1 MYISRMP
8 INGARRSAMEIIASP
23 NIMHAA
29 VEASY
34 PPVADSDTCEN
45 APTATES
52 GRILWRI
59 DPIAGEGRSAWLYVV
74 SPRRPDFTH
83 LCEQVG
89 WPVEGGWETKDYASL
104 LNRLSAGQR
113 WQFRLKANP
122 VRKVLKDKGTTSR
135 ADVVGT
141 LQGHVTVEQQ
151 MGWLLDRAERN
162 GFRVCDGA
170 DGAPQLKVSQRNKS
184 SFMHAGTKAT
194 LSTAVFDGALEVV
207 DEELLRQALCCGIGR
222 AKAFGCGLMTIAPLP

>member
-8 INGARRSAMEIIASP
+8 INGARRSAMELIASP
-23 NIMHAA
+23 NRMHAA
-29 VEASY
+29 VEAAY
-34 PPVADSDTCEN
+34 PPVADCDASGNVAN
-45 APTATES
+45 AAGG
-52 GRILWRI
+52 GRILWRV

-83 LCEQVG
+83 LCEQAG
-89 WPVEGGWETKDYASL
+89 WPVEGGWETKDYAPL
-104 LNRLSAGQR
+104 LNRLSVGQR

-162 GFRVCDGA
+162 GFCVCDGA
-170 DGAPQLKVSQRNKS
+170 DGSPQLKVSQRNKS

-207 DEELLRQALCCGIGR
+207 DEDLLRQALCNGVGR

>member
-23 NIMHAA
+23 NKMHAA

-34 PPVADSDTCEN
+34 PPVADSDACEN

-89 WPVEGGWETKDYASL
+89 WPVEGGLGDKRLRASPEP
-104 LNRLSAGQR
+104 A
-113 WQFRLKANP
+113 
-122 VRKVLKDKGTTSR
+122 
-135 ADVVGT
+135 
-141 LQGHVTVEQQ
+141 
-151 MGWLLDRAERN
+151 
-162 GFRVCDGA
+162 
-170 DGAPQLKVSQRNKS
+170 
-184 SFMHAGTKAT
+184 
-194 LSTAVFDGALEVV
+194 
-207 DEELLRQALCCGIGR
+207 IGR
-222 AKAFGCGLMTIAPLP
+222 TTLAVSPESQSGSQGS